1 MAEEVKK
8 NKPLSFA
15 SKSKFSRT
23 VLALQKL
30 SYELDSKQAHTSFG
44 KMPLSNEPTTASYA
58 FKKARREDQA
68 KVFLGE
74 LTVLENMAKGSPGP
88 VYKYEDQ
95 IKFKE
100 VSL

>member
-30 SYELDSKQAHTSFG
+30 AYELDSK
-44 KMPLSNEPTTASYA
+44 
-58 FKKARREDQA
+58 
-68 KVFLGE
+68 
-74 LTVLENMAKGSPGP
+74 
-88 VYKYEDQ
+88 
-95 IKFKE
+95 
-100 VSL
+100 

>member
-1 MAEEVKK
+1 MQVRQSLAE
-8 NKPLSFA
+8 LF
-15 SKSKFSRT
+15 
-23 VLALQKL
+23 LALQKL
-30 SYELDSKQAHTSFG
+30 SHELDSKQAHTSFG